1 MEVRREDG
9 RELFAERKS
18 IEKWLISDGAE
29 RRGSGGRYE

>member
-1 MEVRREDG
+1 MEVGRRDS
-9 RELFAERKS
+9 RELFAGRKS